1 MSASQALIRGCQTGD
16 PSAFGAVVDA
26 HKDAVYTLCLRAVGD
41 PERAEGLAEQV
52 FLAAHQAIVRLDP
65 ETNLFHWLLELAIAH
80 VSESSGSPSTDDE
93 SAVVNAVLGE
103 LEPPFRM
110 AVILRDVLLLEERAV
125 ADVLNIPLGT
135 ARSRIHRGRL
145 TMARSLVEKV
155 GE

>member
-1 MSASQALIRGCQTGD
+1 ME
-16 PSAFGAVVDA
+16 A
-26 HKDAVYTLCLRAVGD
+26 HKDAVYTLCLRSVGD
-41 PERAEGLAEQV
+41 AEQAEDLAEQV
-52 FLAAHQAIVRLDP
+52 FLAAHQGIIRLDQD
-65 ETNLFHWLLELAIAH
+65 TDLLHWLLGLAIAR
-80 VSESSGSPSTDDE
+80 VTEPPSSTSNEDE
-93 SAVVNAVLGE
+93 SAMVNTVLAE

-110 AVILRDVLLLEERAV
+110 AVILRDVLLLDERAV

>member
-1 MSASQALIRGCQTGD
+1 MSASQELIRKCQTGD
-16 PSAFGAVVDA
+16 SAAFAGVVEA
-26 HKDAVYTLCLRAVGD
+26 HKDAVYTLCLRSVGD
-41 PERAEGLAEQV
+41 AEQAEDLAEQV
-52 FLAAHQAIVRLDP
+52 FLAAHQAIIRLDP
-65 ETNLFHWLLELAIAH
+65 DTDLLRWLLGLAIAR
-80 VSESSGSPSTDDE
+80 VTEPTSSTSNEDE
-93 SAVVNAVLGE
+93 SAMVNTVLAE

-110 AVILRDVLLLEERAV
+110 AVILRDVLLLDDRAV

>member
-16 PSAFGAVVDA
+16 PSAFDGVVDA
-26 HKDAVYTLCLRAVGD
+26 HKDAVYTLCLRAVD
-41 PERAEGLAEQV
+41 LAERV

-65 ETNLFHWLLELAIAH
+65 ETNLFHWLLGLAIAH

>member
-1 MSASQALIRGCQTGD
+1 MSASQDLIRGCQTGD
-16 PSAFGAVVDA
+16 SNAFVGVVET
-26 HKDAVYTLCLRAVGD
+26 HKDAIYTLCLRATGD
-41 PERAEGLAEQV
+41 AAQAEDLAEQV
-52 FLAAHQAIVRLDP
+52 FLAAHQAIIRLDP
-65 ETNLFHWLLELAIAH
+65 ETNLLHWLLGLTIAR
-80 VSESSGSPSTDDE
+80 VPEPTTPMSTDDE
-93 SAVVNAVLGE
+93 SAMVNTVLGE

-145 TMARSLVEKV
+145 TMARNLVEMV

>member
-1 MSASQALIRGCQTGD
+1 M
-16 PSAFGAVVDA
+16 VEA
-26 HKDAVYTLCLRAVGD
+26 HKDAVYTLCLRSVGD
-41 PERAEGLAEQV
+41 SARAEALAEEV
-52 FLAAHQAIVRLDP
+52 FLAAHQGIIRLDAD
-65 ETNLFHWLLELAIAH
+65 TNLLHWLLGLAIER
-80 VSESSGSPSTDDE
+80 VSEPSTFGTADDE

-110 AVILRDVLLLEERAV
+110 AVILRDVLLLDERSV
-125 ADVLNIPLGT
+125 ADVLQIQLGT